1 MYFNMLY
8 VMTKNGEFNDFNDAL
23 DTILYFRTDYRGDLM
38 VLDGHLNQVIKHSEN
53 IHTLRIDANKRVEL
67 DDLLENNS
75 KLKEFN
81 IVTNIKQFCDHYS
94 TRKDE

>member
-1 MYFNMLY
+1 MYYNMLY
-8 VMTKNGEFNDFNDAL
+8 VMAKDEKSETIQDVQN
-23 DTILYFRTDYRGDLM
+23 TILYFRTDYVGNAMAVASHIEATVEHPELFR
-38 VLDGHLNQVIKHSEN
+38 E
-53 IHTLRIDANKRVEL
+53 LRIDANKRVEL

-75 KLKEFN
+75 ELKEFN